1 MVRVS
6 EQSRL
11 TAHMRYL
18 GAVTERM
25 DRVQQQLA
33 TGRRIERASDD
44 PAGAALALEHRAD
57 IAFEAQMRRNL
68 ENGVA
73 FMDVTEASLAS
84 FTDSLQRV
92 RELTVQ
98 AANDTLSGTDRQ
110 TIAREVNQLI
120 EHLAQVANSEFGGAY
135 IFSGH
140 ATQTPAYLVT
150 GNPPTAITFQGDTG
164 ERVRR
169 ISKQDTVAVNV
180 PGSTVFGAIFNDLIT
195 LRDNLD
201 LGAPAATITAS
212 LTDIDAGI
220 DRTLVAR
227 AEIGARVNRFGA
239 ALRQSEQT
247 DTNLQELRSGIEEI
261 DLSEMVV
268 RLTAEQ
274 NALQAAFS
282 AISSASGLSL
292 LDYLR

>member
-1 MVRVS
+1 MRVS
-6 EQSRL
+6 EQSRI

-18 GAVTERM
+18 GAVAERM

-44 PAGAALALEHRAD
+44 PAGAALALEHRTN
-57 IAFEAQMRRNL
+57 IAFETQMRRNL
-68 ENGVA
+68 QDGVA
-73 FMDVTEASLAS
+73 FMNVTEASLGS
-84 FTDSLQRV
+84 VTDALHRV

-98 AANDTLSGTDRQ
+98 AANDTLSSTDRQ
-110 TIAREVNQLI
+110 AIAMEVNQLI
-120 EHLAQVANSEFGGAY
+120 EHIAQVANSDFGGAY

-150 GNPPTAITFQGDTG
+150 GSPPTAVTFQGDVG
-164 ERVRR
+164 ERIRR

-180 PGSTVFGAIFNDLIT
+180 PGSAVFGTIFDDLIT

-201 LGAPAATITAS
+201 LGAPAATISAS
-212 LTDIDAGI
+212 LAAIDAGI
-220 DRTLVAR
+220 DRTLISR
-227 AEIGARVNRFGA
+227 AEIGARINRFEA
-239 ALRQSEQT
+239 ALRQSERT
-247 DTNLQELRSGIEEI
+247 DTNLQELRAGIEEI
-261 DLSEMVV
+261 DLSEMAV

-274 NALQAAFS
+274 NALQAALA

-292 LDYLR
+292 MDYLR

>member
-18 GAVTERM
+18 GSVTERM
-25 DRVQQQLA
+25 DRVQRQLG

-44 PAGAALALEHRAD
+44 PAGAALALEHRANL
-57 IAFEAQMRRNL
+57 AFETQMRRNL

-73 FMDVTEASLAS
+73 FMNVTEAAMGSV
-84 FTDSLQRV
+84 TDTLQRA

-98 AANDTLSGTDRQ
+98 AATDSLSTTDREA
-110 TIAREVNQLI
+110 ISMEMSQLI
-120 EHLAQVANSEFGGAY
+120 EHLAQVANSDFGGAY

-140 ATQTPAYLVT
+140 QTQTAAYLVT
-150 GNPPTAITFQGDTG
+150 GNPPTAVTYQGDAG

-169 ISKQDTVAVNV
+169 ISKQDTVAVNM
-180 PGSTVFGAIFNDLIT
+180 PGSTVFGAVFTDLIT
-195 LRDNLD
+195 LRDNLAAGASASTISSS
-201 LGAPAATITAS
+201 LGA
-212 LTDIDAGI
+212 IDDAI

-227 AEIGARVNRFGA
+227 AEIGSRINRFQA
-239 ALRQSEQT
+239 SQRQSEQT
-247 DTNLQELRSGIEEI
+247 DTNLQELRAGLEEI

-274 NALQAAFS
+274 NALQAAMA
-282 AISSASGLSL
+282 AISSASSLSL
-292 LDYLR
+292 MDYMR